1 MGRTKRA
8 VGLKKAPPAYQAFV
22 QRFPDLGRA
31 WELLSKGADAAG
43 PLDARTQRLAKLA
56 LAIGSQQEG
65 AVHSGVRKALAAG
78 ATPEELEQV
87 VALAASLI
95 GLPATVAAFCWVR
108 EEMEKGG
115 VKGRTKSPK

>member
-1 MGRTKRA
+1 MARKKPLA
-8 VGLKKAPPAYQAFV
+8 KAPPAYQAFV
-22 QRFPDLGRA
+22 KRFPQLGRA
-31 WELLSKGADAAG
+31 WELLGDAGATAG
-43 PLDARTQRLAKLA
+43 PLDARTQRLLKLA
-56 LAIGSQQEG
+56 IAIGTRQEG

-108 EEMEKGG
+108 EEIA
-115 VKGRTKSPK
+115 GR